1 MKEECNPKR
10 KEEYCPM
17 EGRNTNGV
25 KIYYEYWSYLF
36 LIKGIKEMKTMSTS
50 MFHYV
55 SKGCIN

>member
-1 MKEECNPKR
+1 
-10 KEEYCPM
+10 M

-25 KIYYEYWSYLF
+25 KIYYEYGSYLF